1 MDSKEQ
7 EKLIRDL
14 IIVEKTIAE
23 RERVTHVSTYGLP
36 DLLFPIGYK
45 PGKYVLDYQDS
56 DIPLDADVSDGWVR
70 ERLGYHE
77 TPEQYAK
84 RQNTALEEV
93 VTNHL
98 KIIKDG
104 KEKKVF
110 MIRAMHDFIS
120 GVFFLRTT
128 KVIVWKPRGGGGSL
142 SAAILIF
149 LLMAYRKREVLD
161 LAGCLL
167 PETLVWV
174 QGSGWVK
181 VSDVCIGD
189 TVYSSDGKLH
199 KVNNVTSKKWGGYK
213 IKVVPYG
220 YSGNEFTPDH
230 RISVL
235 KNVVSYSGKRQRLIK
250 PDTSGWDA
258 INPVWCSCESL
269 TKNDTLVI
277 ARPKYE
283 GTSLPTVAVCA
294 NSNGLGKPVNIDWT
308 PDLTR
313 FIGYWLAEG
322 DVHKNAI
329 RLNVNSE
336 ALWLDDYKDIV
347 KRLFNR
353 NVTYYEPHPGKTK
366 EAVMSFSCR
375 DLALFL
381 TNTFGKYSYGKKIP
395 SDLITGLKDDS
406 LWGLL
411 IGYLRGDGCGKKT
424 SRGALDVSLS
434 TVSEE
439 LASSIYWASIRLGV
453 FPALLIENPKAREN
467 GFCESSR
474 QLYAI
479 RWGSVDADILLE
491 KAFPWITQKVRKP
504 RQRHVWFTEN
514 NLYVG
519 IRHIIKSEYSG
530 DVWDLC
536 VDDNPSFAVPYMCV
550 HNSGEQAMCVYN
562 YVRDFCDLIPGFSN
576 MIAGDTTK
584 SKATFLN
591 GGDVLAIP
599 ATDKQVRGKHKSVL
613 IIDEACQNDR
623 EIVFKAALQGTMSED
638 DPIVVLL
645 STFHLPSG
653 FYQEHWDGAEEKGFH
668 KVRWSI
674 IDTMSP
680 CVKWQEYL
688 TKTDPDGHD
697 FCMNRC
703 PFTVNKQVMDASGKL
718 TFKEKTGCCGSGRTS
733 DGWLSYEKVLA
744 PYKLNLGTS
753 IFDIEYLCSRPN
765 YENSVY
771 SPELVDDALSIPL
784 SICSTDDLAVG
795 IDWGLET
802 TNSLAITLVARQ
814 LEYLY
819 IHACVLTDHKLV
831 KDVADL
837 LNSWMTIAGKRFPIL
852 ADSSHPFNNA
862 ELSQAGFDVRPVN
875 FGTWKKFGIENVS
888 KYLTFRRIKI
898 NQELLILISQL
909 KKFRRD
915 TRGRIVKH
923 EDHAVDSAMCAILNW
938 KFEEEFG
945 EDIARA
951 RVLDPVERFTLPRA
965 AYSFDDS
972 GIAKVVVAGALKKD
986 VQETGVKEKGSILL
1000 I

>member
-128 KVIVWKPRGGGGSL
+128 KVIIWKPRGGGGSL

-161 LAGCLL
+161 LAG
-167 PETLVWV
+167 
-174 QGSGWVK
+174 
-181 VSDVCIGD
+181 
-189 TVYSSDGKLH
+189 
-199 KVNNVTSKKWGGYK
+199 
-213 IKVVPYG
+213 
-220 YSGNEFTPDH
+220 
-230 RISVL
+230 
-235 KNVVSYSGKRQRLIK
+235 
-250 PDTSGWDA
+250 
-258 INPVWCSCESL
+258 
-269 TKNDTLVI
+269 
-277 ARPKYE
+277 
-283 GTSLPTVAVCA
+283 
-294 NSNGLGKPVNIDWT
+294 
-308 PDLTR
+308 
-313 FIGYWLAEG
+313 
-322 DVHKNAI
+322 
-329 RLNVNSE
+329 
-336 ALWLDDYKDIV
+336 
-347 KRLFNR
+347 
-353 NVTYYEPHPGKTK
+353 
-366 EAVMSFSCR
+366 
-375 DLALFL
+375 
-381 TNTFGKYSYGKKIP
+381 
-395 SDLITGLKDDS
+395 
-406 LWGLL
+406 
-411 IGYLRGDGCGKKT
+411 
-424 SRGALDVSLS
+424 
-434 TVSEE
+434 
-439 LASSIYWASIRLGV
+439 
-453 FPALLIENPKAREN
+453 
-467 GFCESSR
+467 
-474 QLYAI
+474 
-479 RWGSVDADILLE
+479 
-491 KAFPWITQKVRKP
+491 
-504 RQRHVWFTEN
+504 
-514 NLYVG
+514 
-519 IRHIIKSEYSG
+519 
-530 DVWDLC
+530 
-536 VDDNPSFAVPYMCV
+536 
-550 HNSGEQAMCVYN
+550 SGEQAMCVYN